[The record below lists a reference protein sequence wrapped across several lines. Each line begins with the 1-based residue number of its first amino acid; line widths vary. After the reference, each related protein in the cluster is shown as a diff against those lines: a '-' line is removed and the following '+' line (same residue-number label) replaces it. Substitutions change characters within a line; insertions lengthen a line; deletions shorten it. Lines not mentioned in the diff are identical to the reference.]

1 MFDRYVDLEK
11 LCLFFQT
18 QLLESVLT
26 EAYEGDEDSLL
37 GEWQFTFVAFLVRIS
52 SLFFSSIRAPICYY
66 KCTAAY
72 IHMEIMESSNLYFWF
87 MHKFLQMGQSLE
99 AFLQWKLLIGLLLG
113 CTEAVSTNIYGLD
126 FSGYTYPIEGD
137 KIHTILTV
145 RIVFY

>member
-1 MFDRYVDLEK
+1 MHSEDLTSMNIDK
-11 LCLFFQT
+11 T
-18 QLLESVLT
+18 RLLESVLT

-37 GEWQFTFVAFLVRIS
+37 GELQFTFVAFL
-52 SLFFSSIRAPICYY
+52 
-66 KCTAAY
+66 
-72 IHMEIMESSNLYFWF
+72 
-87 MHKFLQMGQSLE
+87 MGQSLE